1 MDAMKLRA
9 LCAALLVATS
19 LGACATAPEPCTTEW
34 IDYRTDKV
42 LKRFAYENRGLVSDL
57 RNLLR
62 ADGEV
67 DPVQAILLAAKA
79 EDLRDFATSFER
91 IIIPELEAAVGQ
103 CGSKPEFI
111 PAFTEFLRKEGV
123 SEEALEWVG
132 PIMALSQVAR
142 SYP

>member
-1 MDAMKLRA
+1 MKLRA
-9 LCAALLVATS
+9 LCAALLVASS

-42 LKRFAYENRGLVSDL
+42 LKRFAYENRSLVSDL

-79 EDLRDFATSFER
+79 EDLRDFAISFKR
-91 IIIPELEAAVGQ
+91 IIIPELESAVGQ
-103 CGSKPEFI
+103 CGRKPEFI

>member
-1 MDAMKLRA
+1 MKLRA
-9 LCAALLVATS
+9 LCAGLLVFTA
-19 LGACATAPEPCTTEW
+19 LGACTTAPEPCTTEW

-42 LKRFAYENRGLVSDL
+42 LKRFAYENRGLVSDM

-62 ADGEV
+62 ADGEI

-79 EDLRDFATSFER
+79 EDLRDFATSFEQ
-91 IIIPELEAAVGQ
+91 IIIPELESAVGQ
-103 CGSKPEFI
+103 CASKPEFI
-111 PAFTEFLRKEGV
+111 PAFTGFLRKEGV

>member
-1 MDAMKLRA
+1 MREMDAMKLRA
-9 LCAALLVATS
+9 LCAGLLVFTA
-19 LGACATAPEPCTTEW
+19 LGACTTAPEPCTTEW

-42 LKRFAYENRGLVSDL
+42 LKRFAYENRGLVSDM

-62 ADGEV
+62 ADGEI

-79 EDLRDFATSFER
+79 EDLRDFANSFER
-91 IIIPELEAAVGQ
+91 IIIPELESAVGQ
-103 CGSKPEFI
+103 C

-123 SEEALEWVG
+123 SEEALEWAG

>member
-1 MDAMKLRA
+1 MKLRA

-19 LGACATAPEPCTTEW
+19 LGACTTAPEPCTTEW
-34 IDYRTDKV
+34 IDYRTEKV
-42 LKRFAYENRGLVSDL
+42 LQRFAVENRSLVSDL
-57 RNLLR
+57 RNLMR
-62 ADGEV
+62 ANGDV

-79 EDLRDFATSFER
+79 EDLRNFATSFER
-91 IIIPELEAAVGQ
+91 IIIPELESAVGQ

-142 SYP
+142 SNP

>member
-1 MDAMKLRA
+1 MKLRA
-9 LCAALLVATS
+9 LCAALLVSTS
-19 LGACATAPEPCTTEW
+19 LGACTTAPEPCTTEW
-34 IDYRTDKV
+34 IDYRTDRV

-91 IIIPELEAAVGQ
+91 IIIPELESAVGQ
-103 CGSKPEFI
+103 CAGKPEFI
-111 PAFTEFLRKEGV
+111 PAFTGFLRKEGV
-123 SEEALEWVG
+123 SEEALEWAG
-132 PIMALSQVAR
+132 PIMALSQIAR

>member
-1 MDAMKLRA
+1 MKLRA
-9 LCAALLVATS
+9 LAAAILTATM

-42 LKRFAYENRGLVSDL
+42 LKRFAYENLGLLSDL

-79 EDLRDFATSFER
+79 EDLRDFASSFER
-91 IIIPELEAAVGQ
+91 IIIPELELAVGQ
-103 CGSKPEFI
+103 CAGKPEFI
-111 PAFTEFLRKEGV
+111 PAFTGFLRKEGV
-123 SEEALEWVG
+123 SEEALEWAG
-132 PIMALSQVAR
+132 PIIALSQVAR